1 MEANEATTPMVNLS
15 EIKGLGIQN
24 QTFLKIQMATTNQTK
39 ENKDSM
45 PTSKTKIGDDDL
57 YDEVEFDDSTE
68 VTYEMDYTTQY

>member
-1 MEANEATTPMVNLS
+1 
-15 EIKGLGIQN
+15 
-24 QTFLKIQMATTNQTK
+24 MATTNQTK